1 MVNEIYD
8 RKNCPV
14 LKKCRHE
21 AFFSFMKI
29 TEMIILLLMTVGFLY
44 VAVKTKDMIWRIGSV
59 VITATGVIMFFWLNF
74 CKLRGLSETAKY
86 LETLSNED
94 YSSLALQAGSGA
106 GKNTPVCFLDG
117 WLFAPSAP
125 ILTRYEDITD
135 VEVVVQYYNGVKNS
149 YKVQVRFRG
158 IKREII
164 MNRLSGFDPEIFKAE
179 LDQKMNDASS
189 GYNFVFT
196 EKKM

>member
-44 VAVKTKDMIWRIGSV
+44 VAVKTKDMLWRIGASA
-59 VITATGVIMFFWLNF
+59 ITATGVILFFRLNF
-74 CKLRGLSETAKY
+74 CRLRGLSETAKY
-86 LETLSNED
+86 LETLSHED
-94 YSSLALQAGSGA
+94 HSSLVLQVESGA
-106 GKNTPVCFLDG
+106 GQNTPIYLLDG

-149 YKVQVRFRG
+149 YKVQIQFRG
-158 IKREII
+158 MKREII
-164 MNRLSGFDPEIFKAE
+164 MNRLSGFDPENFKAE
-179 LDQKMNDASS
+179 LDIKMNDASS
-189 GYNFVFT
+189 GYNYVFT